1 MFGTELDRQLPL
13 EPGAG
18 RSSRTMNNL
27 GWRVVFL
34 EQGST

>member
-1 MFGTELDRQLPL
+1 MFETELDRQLPL

-18 RSSRTMNNL
+18 RSSHAMNNL

-34 EQGST
+34 EQEST

>member
-1 MFGTELDRQLPL
+1 MDRQLPL
-13 EPGAG
+13 ELGVG
-18 RSSRTMNNL
+18 RSSRAVNVL